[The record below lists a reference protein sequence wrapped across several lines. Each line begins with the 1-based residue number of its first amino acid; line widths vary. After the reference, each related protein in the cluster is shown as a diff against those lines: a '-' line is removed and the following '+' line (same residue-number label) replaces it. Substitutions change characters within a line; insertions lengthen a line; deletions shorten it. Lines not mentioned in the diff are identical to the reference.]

1 MTSKTPSPGDT
12 RPDMSESGP
21 FPAAAMGGGL
31 KASHGISAFLLD
43 MPAERAGRRPGADQR
58 RVAVLARALE
68 SEVIPRLVLSRH
80 RGAAQPAHDD
90 LSLPRPTQADVEALA
105 AHAARGDQAAAAALV
120 GALRARDVTL
130 DRIYLDLL
138 APTARHLG
146 ALWEADRCDFA
157 SVTIGLC
164 CLQQLVLDNSRA
176 FGPAP
181 GRQHE
186 DRRVLLAPV
195 PGEQHSFGLVMVAE
209 FFRRQGWDVC
219 SATGAGAGELAAMVR
234 KQWFG
239 MVGLSLAGECRLEA
253 LASVIREIRRA
264 SRNPQ
269 IGIMVGGRAFTEQ
282 PELAVL
288 VGADATAG
296 DGLQAVLKA
305 ETLLSLLVRET

>member
-1 MTSKTPSPGDT
+1 
-12 RPDMSESGP
+12 MSDSGP
-21 FPAAAMGGGL
+21 FPAASIGEGLQVGGGV
-31 KASHGISAFLLD
+31 SAFLLD
-43 MPAERAGRRPGADQR
+43 GPPDRGAWYPAADQR

-80 RGAAQPAHDD
+80 AAAVPPHRREPA
-90 LSLPRPTQADVEALA
+90 PPGPTTEDVETLA
-105 AHAARGDQAAAAALV
+105 AHTARGDQTAANALV
-120 GALRARDVTL
+120 AALRARGMPL
-130 DRIYLDLL
+130 DRIYLELF
-138 APTARHLG
+138 APAARHLG

-164 CLQQLVLDNSRA
+164 GLQQLLLDNSRS

-181 GRQHE
+181 GRRHE

-195 PGEQHSFGLVMVAE
+195 PGEQHSFGLVMVGE

-234 KQWFG
+234 KQWFS

-253 LASVIREIRRA
+253 LAGLIRDIRRA
-264 SRNPQ
+264 SHNPQ

-282 PELAVL
+282 PELAAL
-288 VGADATAG
+288 VGADATAS

>member
-12 RPDMSESGP
+12 RPDMSDSGP
-21 FPAAAMGGGL
+21 FPAASIGEGVQAGRGM
-31 KASHGISAFLLD
+31 SAFLLD
-43 MPAERAGRRPGADQR
+43 MPADRTARHAASDQR

-80 RGAAQPAHDD
+80 AGATQPGRND
-90 LSLPRPTQADVEALA
+90 PTVPGPTREDVEAIA
-105 AHAARGDQAAAAALV
+105 AHAARGDQAAATALV
-120 GALRARDVTL
+120 SALRARDVPL
-130 DRIYLDLL
+130 DRIYLELF
-138 APTARHLG
+138 APAARHLG

-176 FGPAP
+176 FGPAH
-181 GRQHE
+181 GRRHE

-195 PGEQHSFGLVMVAE
+195 PGEQHSFGLVMVGE

-219 SATGAGAGELAAMVR
+219 SATGASAGELAAMVR
-234 KQWFG
+234 KQWFS

-253 LASVIREIRRA
+253 LAGVIREIRRA

-282 PELAVL
+282 PELAAL
-288 VGADATAG
+288 VGADATAS

-305 ETLLSLLVRET
+305 ETLLSLLVQET

>member
-12 RPDMSESGP
+12 RPDMSDSGP
-21 FPAAAMGGGL
+21 FPAASIGEGLQVGGGV
-31 KASHGISAFLLD
+31 SAFLLD
-43 MPAERAGRRPGADQR
+43 GPPDRGAWYPAADQQ

-80 RGAAQPAHDD
+80 ASAAPAHRRD
-90 LSLPRPTQADVEALA
+90 PAPPGPTREDVETLA
-105 AHAARGDQAAAAALV
+105 AHTARGDQTAANALV
-120 GALRARDVTL
+120 AALRARGMPL
-130 DRIYLDLL
+130 DRIYLELF
-138 APTARHLG
+138 APAARHLG

-164 CLQQLVLDNSRA
+164 GLQQLLLDNSRS
-176 FGPAP
+176 FCPAP
-181 GRQHE
+181 GRRHE

-195 PGEQHSFGLVMVAE
+195 PGEQHSFGLVMVGE

-234 KQWFG
+234 KQWFS

-253 LASVIREIRRA
+253 LAGLIREIRRA
-264 SRNPQ
+264 SLNTQ

-282 PELAVL
+282 PELAAL
-288 VGADATAG
+288 VGADATAS